1 MCYGCINLTEVVLSN
16 NITVIPDYAFENCTS
31 LEKINF
37 PSSLLQIRYD
47 AFKGT
52 SLKEFHAPNSLKEIW
67 DYAFK
72 DAKQLTNVNLNNVT
86 KLGTMS
92 FENCEKLETINLPN
106 TLKEVGQ
113 YVFNGCKKLVNI
125 NMPDKAI
132 SIKHDM
138 FTGTGFY
145 EDINNWDNGVLYVDN
160 YLVFSKRPYDL
171 VEVVRRLRSQGVKI
185 DLCKEEKKKRAELL
199 KKKEA
204 FAHNN
209 DIQKIIDYYS
219 EKPTNFEG
227 LCSEL
232 FESLGYAAKQTPPTN
247 DGGYDILLSKGA
259 EKTIVECKC
268 YSIEHRVGR
277 PSIQKLVGANNIVL
291 ANKMLFIT
299 TSDFSVAAISYAEE
313 VGVELINGNKLMEL
327 LDKQGF
333 IEKEKV
339 KINVME
345 CQLEIADLDP
355 YVPRD
360 IYERFFE

>member
-1 MCYGCINLTEVVLSN
+1 MERDFISIFIL
-16 NITVIPDYAFENCTS
+16 A
-31 LEKINF
+31 
-37 PSSLLQIRYD
+37 
-47 AFKGT
+47 
-52 SLKEFHAPNSLKEIW
+52 
-67 DYAFK
+67 
-72 DAKQLTNVNLNNVT
+72 
-86 KLGTMS
+86 LGTAGS
-92 FENCEKLETINLPN
+92 IYIVKSVFDSVIKRNFSKSYGTGKLPR
-106 TLKEVGQ
+106 
-113 YVFNGCKKLVNI
+113 
-125 NMPDKAI
+125 
-132 SIKHDM
+132 SIKVRKKSNEKGNNYYYLNYPYWSVSKKD
-138 FTGTGFY
+138 GTADRRVKKNAIIW
-145 EDINNWDNGVLYVDN
+145 EKSNLYVDN

>member
-1 MCYGCINLTEVVLSN
+1 MERDFISIFIL
-16 NITVIPDYAFENCTS
+16 A
-31 LEKINF
+31 
-37 PSSLLQIRYD
+37 
-47 AFKGT
+47 
-52 SLKEFHAPNSLKEIW
+52 
-67 DYAFK
+67 
-72 DAKQLTNVNLNNVT
+72 
-86 KLGTMS
+86 LGTAGS
-92 FENCEKLETINLPN
+92 IYIVKSIFDSVIKRNFSKSYGTGKLPR
-106 TLKEVGQ
+106 
-113 YVFNGCKKLVNI
+113 
-125 NMPDKAI
+125 
-132 SIKHDM
+132 SIKVRKESNEKGKNYYYLNYPYWSVSKKD
-138 FTGTGFY
+138 GTADRRVKKNAIIW
-145 EDINNWDNGVLYVDN
+145 EKSNLYVDN

-171 VEVVRRLRSQGVKI
+171 VQVARRIRSQGVKI

-313 VGVELINGNKLMEL
+313 VGVELINGNKLMAL

>member
-1 MCYGCINLTEVVLSN
+1 MERDFISIFIL
-16 NITVIPDYAFENCTS
+16 A
-31 LEKINF
+31 
-37 PSSLLQIRYD
+37 
-47 AFKGT
+47 
-52 SLKEFHAPNSLKEIW
+52 
-67 DYAFK
+67 
-72 DAKQLTNVNLNNVT
+72 
-86 KLGTMS
+86 LGTAGS
-92 FENCEKLETINLPN
+92 IYIVKSIFDSVIKRNFSKSYGTGKLPR
-106 TLKEVGQ
+106 
-113 YVFNGCKKLVNI
+113 
-125 NMPDKAI
+125 
-132 SIKHDM
+132 SIKVRKESNEKGKNYYYLNYPYWSVSKKD
-138 FTGTGFY
+138 GTADRQVKKNAIIW
-145 EDINNWDNGVLYVDN
+145 EKSNLYVDN

>member
-1 MCYGCINLTEVVLSN
+1 MERDFISIFIL
-16 NITVIPDYAFENCTS
+16 A
-31 LEKINF
+31 
-37 PSSLLQIRYD
+37 
-47 AFKGT
+47 
-52 SLKEFHAPNSLKEIW
+52 
-67 DYAFK
+67 
-72 DAKQLTNVNLNNVT
+72 
-86 KLGTMS
+86 LGTAGS
-92 FENCEKLETINLPN
+92 IYIVKSIFDSVIKRNFSKSYGTGKLPR
-106 TLKEVGQ
+106 
-113 YVFNGCKKLVNI
+113 
-125 NMPDKAI
+125 
-132 SIKHDM
+132 SIKVRKESNEKGKNYYYLNYPYWSVSKKD
-138 FTGTGFY
+138 GTADRRVKKNAIIW
-145 EDINNWDNGVLYVDN
+145 EKSNLYVDN

-360 IYERFFE
+360 IYERFF

>member
-1 MCYGCINLTEVVLSN
+1 MERDFISIFIL
-16 NITVIPDYAFENCTS
+16 A
-31 LEKINF
+31 
-37 PSSLLQIRYD
+37 
-47 AFKGT
+47 
-52 SLKEFHAPNSLKEIW
+52 
-67 DYAFK
+67 
-72 DAKQLTNVNLNNVT
+72 
-86 KLGTMS
+86 LGTAGS
-92 FENCEKLETINLPN
+92 IYIVKSIFDSVIKRNFSKSYGTGKLPR
-106 TLKEVGQ
+106 
-113 YVFNGCKKLVNI
+113 
-125 NMPDKAI
+125 
-132 SIKHDM
+132 SIKVRKESNEKGKNYYYLNYPYWSVSKKD
-138 FTGTGFY
+138 GTADRRVKKNAIIW
-145 EDINNWDNGVLYVDN
+145 EKSNLYVDN

-185 DLCKEEKKKRAELL
+185 DLCKEEKKKHAELL

-313 VGVELINGNKLMEL
+313 VGVELINGNKSMEL

>member
-1 MCYGCINLTEVVLSN
+1 MERDFISIFIL
-16 NITVIPDYAFENCTS
+16 A
-31 LEKINF
+31 
-37 PSSLLQIRYD
+37 
-47 AFKGT
+47 
-52 SLKEFHAPNSLKEIW
+52 
-67 DYAFK
+67 
-72 DAKQLTNVNLNNVT
+72 
-86 KLGTMS
+86 LGTAGS
-92 FENCEKLETINLPN
+92 IYIVKSIFDSVIKRNFSKSYGTGKLPR
-106 TLKEVGQ
+106 
-113 YVFNGCKKLVNI
+113 
-125 NMPDKAI
+125 
-132 SIKHDM
+132 SIKVRKESNEKGKNYYYLNYPYWSVSKKD
-138 FTGTGFY
+138 GTADRRVKKNAIIW
-145 EDINNWDNGVLYVDN
+145 EKSNLYVDN

-345 CQLEIADLDP
+345 CQLEIADLYP

>member
-1 MCYGCINLTEVVLSN
+1 MERDFISIFIL
-16 NITVIPDYAFENCTS
+16 A
-31 LEKINF
+31 
-37 PSSLLQIRYD
+37 
-47 AFKGT
+47 
-52 SLKEFHAPNSLKEIW
+52 
-67 DYAFK
+67 
-72 DAKQLTNVNLNNVT
+72 
-86 KLGTMS
+86 LGTAGS
-92 FENCEKLETINLPN
+92 IYIVKSIFDSVIKRNFSKSYGTGKLPR
-106 TLKEVGQ
+106 
-113 YVFNGCKKLVNI
+113 
-125 NMPDKAI
+125 
-132 SIKHDM
+132 SIKVRKESNEKEKNYYYLNYPYWSVSKKD
-138 FTGTGFY
+138 GTADRRVKKNAIIW
-145 EDINNWDNGVLYVDN
+145 EKSNLYVDN

>member
-1 MCYGCINLTEVVLSN
+1 MERDFISIFIL
-16 NITVIPDYAFENCTS
+16 A
-31 LEKINF
+31 
-37 PSSLLQIRYD
+37 
-47 AFKGT
+47 
-52 SLKEFHAPNSLKEIW
+52 
-67 DYAFK
+67 
-72 DAKQLTNVNLNNVT
+72 
-86 KLGTMS
+86 LGTAGS
-92 FENCEKLETINLPN
+92 IYIVKSIFDSVIKRNFSKSYGTGKLPR
-106 TLKEVGQ
+106 
-113 YVFNGCKKLVNI
+113 
-125 NMPDKAI
+125 
-132 SIKHDM
+132 SIKVRKESNEKGKNYYYLNYPYWSVSKKD
-138 FTGTGFY
+138 GTADRRVKKNAIIW
-145 EDINNWDNGVLYVDN
+145 EKSNLYVDN

-291 ANKMLFIT
+291 ANKMFFIT

>member
-1 MCYGCINLTEVVLSN
+1 MERDFIS
-16 NITVIPDYAFENCTS
+16 IFIFA
-31 LEKINF
+31 
-37 PSSLLQIRYD
+37 
-47 AFKGT
+47 
-52 SLKEFHAPNSLKEIW
+52 
-67 DYAFK
+67 
-72 DAKQLTNVNLNNVT
+72 
-86 KLGTMS
+86 LGTAGS
-92 FENCEKLETINLPN
+92 IYIVKSIFDSVIKRNFSKSYGTGKLPR
-106 TLKEVGQ
+106 
-113 YVFNGCKKLVNI
+113 
-125 NMPDKAI
+125 
-132 SIKHDM
+132 SIKVRKESNEKEKNYYYLNYPYWSVSKKD
-138 FTGTGFY
+138 GTADRRVKKNAIIW
-145 EDINNWDNGVLYVDN
+145 EKSNLYVDN

>member
-1 MCYGCINLTEVVLSN
+1 MERDFISIFIL
-16 NITVIPDYAFENCTS
+16 A
-31 LEKINF
+31 
-37 PSSLLQIRYD
+37 
-47 AFKGT
+47 
-52 SLKEFHAPNSLKEIW
+52 
-67 DYAFK
+67 
-72 DAKQLTNVNLNNVT
+72 
-86 KLGTMS
+86 LGTAGS
-92 FENCEKLETINLPN
+92 IYIVKSIFDSVIKRNFSKSYGTGKLPR
-106 TLKEVGQ
+106 
-113 YVFNGCKKLVNI
+113 
-125 NMPDKAI
+125 
-132 SIKHDM
+132 SIKVRKESNEKGKNYYYLNYPYWSVSKKD
-138 FTGTGFY
+138 GTADRRVKKNAIIW
-145 EDINNWDNGVLYVDN
+145 EKSNLYVDN

-232 FESLGYAAKQTPPTN
+232 FESLGYVAKQTPPTN

-345 CQLEIADLDP
+345 CQLEIADLYP

>member
-1 MCYGCINLTEVVLSN
+1 MERDFISIFILALGTAGSIYIVKSIFDSVIKRNFSKSYGTGKLPRSIKVRKESN
-16 NITVIPDYAFENCTS
+16 EKGKNYYYLNYPYWSVSKKDGTADRRVKKNAII
-31 LEKINF
+31 LEKSN
-37 PSSLLQIRYD
+37 
-47 AFKGT
+47 
-52 SLKEFHAPNSLKEIW
+52 
-67 DYAFK
+67 
-72 DAKQLTNVNLNNVT
+72 
-86 KLGTMS
+86 
-92 FENCEKLETINLPN
+92 
-106 TLKEVGQ
+106 
-113 YVFNGCKKLVNI
+113 
-125 NMPDKAI
+125 
-132 SIKHDM
+132 
-138 FTGTGFY
+138 
-145 EDINNWDNGVLYVDN
+145 LYVDN

-247 DGGYDILLSKGA
+247 DGGYDILLSRGA

-345 CQLEIADLDP
+345 CQLEIADSDP

>member
-1 MCYGCINLTEVVLSN
+1 MERDFISIFIL
-16 NITVIPDYAFENCTS
+16 A
-31 LEKINF
+31 
-37 PSSLLQIRYD
+37 
-47 AFKGT
+47 
-52 SLKEFHAPNSLKEIW
+52 
-67 DYAFK
+67 
-72 DAKQLTNVNLNNVT
+72 
-86 KLGTMS
+86 LGTAGS
-92 FENCEKLETINLPN
+92 IYIVKSIFDSVIKRNFSKSYGTGKLPR
-106 TLKEVGQ
+106 
-113 YVFNGCKKLVNI
+113 
-125 NMPDKAI
+125 
-132 SIKHDM
+132 SIKVRKKSNEKGNNYYYLNYPYWSVSKKD
-138 FTGTGFY
+138 GTADRRVKKNAIIW
-145 EDINNWDNGVLYVDN
+145 EKSNLYVDN

-232 FESLGYAAKQTPPTN
+232 FESLGYVAKQTPPTN

-345 CQLEIADLDP
+345 CQLEIADLYP

>member
-1 MCYGCINLTEVVLSN
+1 MERDFISIFIL
-16 NITVIPDYAFENCTS
+16 A
-31 LEKINF
+31 
-37 PSSLLQIRYD
+37 
-47 AFKGT
+47 
-52 SLKEFHAPNSLKEIW
+52 
-67 DYAFK
+67 
-72 DAKQLTNVNLNNVT
+72 
-86 KLGTMS
+86 LGTAGS
-92 FENCEKLETINLPN
+92 IYIVKSIFDSVIKRNFSKSYGTGKLPR
-106 TLKEVGQ
+106 
-113 YVFNGCKKLVNI
+113 
-125 NMPDKAI
+125 
-132 SIKHDM
+132 SIKVRKESKEKEKNYYYLNYPYWSVSKKD
-138 FTGTGFY
+138 GTADRRVKKNAIIW
-145 EDINNWDNGVLYVDN
+145 EKSNLYVDN

-345 CQLEIADLDP
+345 CQLEIADLYP

>member
-1 MCYGCINLTEVVLSN
+1 MERDFISIFILALGTAGSIYIVKSIFDSVIKRNFSKSYGTGKLPRSIKVRKESN
-16 NITVIPDYAFENCTS
+16 EKGKNYYYLNYPYWSVSKKDGTADRRVKKNAII
-31 LEKINF
+31 LEKSN
-37 PSSLLQIRYD
+37 
-47 AFKGT
+47 
-52 SLKEFHAPNSLKEIW
+52 
-67 DYAFK
+67 
-72 DAKQLTNVNLNNVT
+72 
-86 KLGTMS
+86 
-92 FENCEKLETINLPN
+92 
-106 TLKEVGQ
+106 
-113 YVFNGCKKLVNI
+113 
-125 NMPDKAI
+125 
-132 SIKHDM
+132 
-138 FTGTGFY
+138 
-145 EDINNWDNGVLYVDN
+145 LYVDN

-247 DGGYDILLSKGA
+247 DGGYDILLSRGA

-345 CQLEIADLDP
+345 CQLEIADIDP

>member
-1 MCYGCINLTEVVLSN
+1 MERDFISIFIL
-16 NITVIPDYAFENCTS
+16 A
-31 LEKINF
+31 
-37 PSSLLQIRYD
+37 
-47 AFKGT
+47 
-52 SLKEFHAPNSLKEIW
+52 
-67 DYAFK
+67 
-72 DAKQLTNVNLNNVT
+72 
-86 KLGTMS
+86 LGTAGS
-92 FENCEKLETINLPN
+92 IYIVKSIFDSVIKRNFSKSYGTGKLPR
-106 TLKEVGQ
+106 
-113 YVFNGCKKLVNI
+113 
-125 NMPDKAI
+125 
-132 SIKHDM
+132 SIKVRKKSNEKGNNYYYLNYPYWSVSKKD
-138 FTGTGFY
+138 GTADRRVKKNAIIW
-145 EDINNWDNGVLYVDN
+145 EKSNLYVDN

>member
-1 MCYGCINLTEVVLSN
+1 MERDFISIFIL
-16 NITVIPDYAFENCTS
+16 A
-31 LEKINF
+31 
-37 PSSLLQIRYD
+37 
-47 AFKGT
+47 
-52 SLKEFHAPNSLKEIW
+52 
-67 DYAFK
+67 
-72 DAKQLTNVNLNNVT
+72 
-86 KLGTMS
+86 LGTAGS
-92 FENCEKLETINLPN
+92 IYIVKSIFDSVIKRNFSKSYGTGKLPR
-106 TLKEVGQ
+106 
-113 YVFNGCKKLVNI
+113 
-125 NMPDKAI
+125 
-132 SIKHDM
+132 SIKVRKKSNEKGNNYYYLNYPYWSVSKKD
-138 FTGTGFY
+138 GTADRRVKKNAIIW
-145 EDINNWDNGVLYVDN
+145 EKSNLYVDN

-209 DIQKIIDYYS
+209 DIRKIIDYYS

-232 FESLGYAAKQTPPTN
+232 FESLGYVAKQTPPTN

-345 CQLEIADLDP
+345 CQLEIADLYP

>member
-1 MCYGCINLTEVVLSN
+1 MERDFISIFILALGTAGSIYIVKSIFDSVIKRNFSKSYGTGKLPRSIKVRKESN
-16 NITVIPDYAFENCTS
+16 
-31 LEKINF
+31 EKGKNYYYLNY
-37 PSSLLQIRYD
+37 PYWSVSKKD
-47 AFKGT
+47 GT
-52 SLKEFHAPNSLKEIW
+52 ADRRVKKNAIIW
-67 DYAFK
+67 E
-72 DAKQLTNVNLNNVT
+72 NLN
-86 KLGTMS
+86 
-92 FENCEKLETINLPN
+92 
-106 TLKEVGQ
+106 
-113 YVFNGCKKLVNI
+113 
-125 NMPDKAI
+125 
-132 SIKHDM
+132 
-138 FTGTGFY
+138 
-145 EDINNWDNGVLYVDN
+145 LYVDN

>member
-1 MCYGCINLTEVVLSN
+1 MERDFISIFIL
-16 NITVIPDYAFENCTS
+16 A
-31 LEKINF
+31 
-37 PSSLLQIRYD
+37 
-47 AFKGT
+47 
-52 SLKEFHAPNSLKEIW
+52 
-67 DYAFK
+67 
-72 DAKQLTNVNLNNVT
+72 
-86 KLGTMS
+86 LGTAGS
-92 FENCEKLETINLPN
+92 IYIVKSIFDSVIKRNFSKSYGTGKLPR
-106 TLKEVGQ
+106 
-113 YVFNGCKKLVNI
+113 
-125 NMPDKAI
+125 
-132 SIKHDM
+132 SIKVRKESNEKGKNYYYLNYPYWSVSKKD
-138 FTGTGFY
+138 GTADRRVKKNAIIWGKS
-145 EDINNWDNGVLYVDN
+145 NLYVDN

>member
-1 MCYGCINLTEVVLSN
+1 MERDFISIFIL
-16 NITVIPDYAFENCTS
+16 A
-31 LEKINF
+31 
-37 PSSLLQIRYD
+37 
-47 AFKGT
+47 
-52 SLKEFHAPNSLKEIW
+52 
-67 DYAFK
+67 
-72 DAKQLTNVNLNNVT
+72 
-86 KLGTMS
+86 LGTAGS
-92 FENCEKLETINLPN
+92 IYIVKSIFDSVIKRNFSKSYGTGKLPR
-106 TLKEVGQ
+106 
-113 YVFNGCKKLVNI
+113 
-125 NMPDKAI
+125 
-132 SIKHDM
+132 SIKVRKESKEKEKNYYYLNYPYWSVSKKD
-138 FTGTGFY
+138 GTADRRVKKNAIIW
-145 EDINNWDNGVLYVDN
+145 EKSNLYVDN

>member
-1 MCYGCINLTEVVLSN
+1 MERDFISIFIL
-16 NITVIPDYAFENCTS
+16 A
-31 LEKINF
+31 
-37 PSSLLQIRYD
+37 
-47 AFKGT
+47 
-52 SLKEFHAPNSLKEIW
+52 
-67 DYAFK
+67 
-72 DAKQLTNVNLNNVT
+72 
-86 KLGTMS
+86 LGTAGS
-92 FENCEKLETINLPN
+92 IYIVKSIFDSVIKRNFSKSYGTGKLPR
-106 TLKEVGQ
+106 
-113 YVFNGCKKLVNI
+113 
-125 NMPDKAI
+125 
-132 SIKHDM
+132 SIKVRKESNEKGKNYYYLNYPYCSVSKKD
-138 FTGTGFY
+138 GTADRRVKKNAIIW
-145 EDINNWDNGVLYVDN
+145 EKSNLYVDN

>member
-1 MCYGCINLTEVVLSN
+1 MERDFISIFILALGTAGSIYIVKNIFDSVIKRNFSKSYGTGKLPRSIKVRKKSN
-16 NITVIPDYAFENCTS
+16 EKGNNYYYLNYPYWSVSKKDGTADRRVKKNAII
-31 LEKINF
+31 LEKSN
-37 PSSLLQIRYD
+37 
-47 AFKGT
+47 
-52 SLKEFHAPNSLKEIW
+52 
-67 DYAFK
+67 
-72 DAKQLTNVNLNNVT
+72 
-86 KLGTMS
+86 
-92 FENCEKLETINLPN
+92 
-106 TLKEVGQ
+106 
-113 YVFNGCKKLVNI
+113 
-125 NMPDKAI
+125 
-132 SIKHDM
+132 
-138 FTGTGFY
+138 
-145 EDINNWDNGVLYVDN
+145 LYVDN

>member
-1 MCYGCINLTEVVLSN
+1 MERDFISIFIL
-16 NITVIPDYAFENCTS
+16 A
-31 LEKINF
+31 
-37 PSSLLQIRYD
+37 
-47 AFKGT
+47 
-52 SLKEFHAPNSLKEIW
+52 
-67 DYAFK
+67 
-72 DAKQLTNVNLNNVT
+72 
-86 KLGTMS
+86 LGTAGS
-92 FENCEKLETINLPN
+92 IYIVKSIFDSVIKRNFSKSYGTGKLPR
-106 TLKEVGQ
+106 
-113 YVFNGCKKLVNI
+113 
-125 NMPDKAI
+125 
-132 SIKHDM
+132 SIKVRKESNEKGKNYYYLNYPYWSVSKKD
-138 FTGTGFY
+138 GTADRKVKKNAIIW
-145 EDINNWDNGVLYVDN
+145 EKSNLYVDN

-299 TSDFSVAAISYAEE
+299 TSDFSVAAISYA
-313 VGVELINGNKLMEL
+313 
-327 LDKQGF
+327 
-333 IEKEKV
+333 
-339 KINVME
+339 
-345 CQLEIADLDP
+345 CC
-355 YVPRD
+355 
-360 IYERFFE
+360 

>member
-1 MCYGCINLTEVVLSN
+1 MERDFISIFIL
-16 NITVIPDYAFENCTS
+16 A
-31 LEKINF
+31 
-37 PSSLLQIRYD
+37 
-47 AFKGT
+47 
-52 SLKEFHAPNSLKEIW
+52 
-67 DYAFK
+67 
-72 DAKQLTNVNLNNVT
+72 
-86 KLGTMS
+86 LGTAGS
-92 FENCEKLETINLPN
+92 IYIVKSIFDSVIKRNFSKSYGTGKLPR
-106 TLKEVGQ
+106 
-113 YVFNGCKKLVNI
+113 
-125 NMPDKAI
+125 
-132 SIKHDM
+132 SIKVRKESNEKGKNYYYLNYPYWSVSKKD
-138 FTGTGFY
+138 GTADRRVKKNAIIW
-145 EDINNWDNGVLYVDN
+145 EKSNLYVDN

-209 DIQKIIDYYS
+209 DIRKIIDYYS

-247 DGGYDILLSKGA
+247 DGGYDILLSKGE

>member
-1 MCYGCINLTEVVLSN
+1 MERDFISIFIL
-16 NITVIPDYAFENCTS
+16 A
-31 LEKINF
+31 
-37 PSSLLQIRYD
+37 
-47 AFKGT
+47 
-52 SLKEFHAPNSLKEIW
+52 
-67 DYAFK
+67 
-72 DAKQLTNVNLNNVT
+72 
-86 KLGTMS
+86 LGTA
-92 FENCEKLETINLPN
+92 
-106 TLKEVGQ
+106 G
-113 YVFNGCKKLVNI
+113 
-125 NMPDKAI
+125 
-132 SIKHDM
+132 SIYIAKSIFDSVIKRN
-138 FTGTGFY
+138 FSKSYGTGKLPRSI
-145 EDINNWDNGVLYVDN
+145 EVRKKSNEKGNNYYYLNYPYWSVSKKDGTADRRVKKNAIIWEKSNLYVDN

-232 FESLGYAAKQTPPTN
+232 FESLGYVAKQTPPTN

-345 CQLEIADLDP
+345 CQLEIADLYP

>member
-1 MCYGCINLTEVVLSN
+1 MERDFISIFIL
-16 NITVIPDYAFENCTS
+16 A
-31 LEKINF
+31 
-37 PSSLLQIRYD
+37 
-47 AFKGT
+47 
-52 SLKEFHAPNSLKEIW
+52 
-67 DYAFK
+67 
-72 DAKQLTNVNLNNVT
+72 
-86 KLGTMS
+86 LGTAGS
-92 FENCEKLETINLPN
+92 IYIVKSIFDSVIKRNFSKSYGTGKLPR
-106 TLKEVGQ
+106 
-113 YVFNGCKKLVNI
+113 
-125 NMPDKAI
+125 
-132 SIKHDM
+132 SIKVRKESKEKEKNYYYLNYPYWSVSNKD
-138 FTGTGFY
+138 GTAVRRVKKNAIIW
-145 EDINNWDNGVLYVDN
+145 EKSNLYVDN

>member
-1 MCYGCINLTEVVLSN
+1 MERDFISIFIL
-16 NITVIPDYAFENCTS
+16 A
-31 LEKINF
+31 
-37 PSSLLQIRYD
+37 
-47 AFKGT
+47 
-52 SLKEFHAPNSLKEIW
+52 
-67 DYAFK
+67 
-72 DAKQLTNVNLNNVT
+72 
-86 KLGTMS
+86 LGTAGS
-92 FENCEKLETINLPN
+92 IYIVKSIFDSVIKRNFSKSYGTGKLPR
-106 TLKEVGQ
+106 
-113 YVFNGCKKLVNI
+113 
-125 NMPDKAI
+125 
-132 SIKHDM
+132 SIKVRKESNEKGKNYYYLNYPYWSVSKKD
-138 FTGTGFY
+138 GTADRRVKKNAIIW
-145 EDINNWDNGVLYVDN
+145 EKSNLYVDN

-185 DLCKEEKKKRAELL
+185 DLCKEEKKKHAELL